1 MLGQE
6 LYSDIIKDSKTYKK
20 IDKMFDYIEKKNPFP
35 FLKSFMKQHKDKY
48 TLKDSQYLISKYP
61 KRIPVVVDL
70 APGTDL
76 PPLEKNKYLAPKDI
90 TIGQL
95 LFIIRKQMNLNS
107 SKAVFIYC
115 ENTVLTTSSLLSKVY
130 HDLKYEN
137 GFLYLLV
144 AGENTFG

>member
-1 MLGQE
+1 
-6 LYSDIIKDSKTYKK
+6 
-20 IDKMFDYIEKKNPFP
+20 
-35 FLKSFMKQHKDKY
+35 MKQHKDKY